1 MRFFTDF
8 FSIINIGTAK
18 LRCGGGGAQR
28 PHLRGNEPKKMGA
41 HSAAD
46 TSQHIQ
52 ILYICVEDV
61 RFAMQGHHMGFA
73 FSDGG

>member
-1 MRFFTDF
+1 MWE
-8 FSIINIGTAK
+8 
-18 LRCGGGGAQR
+18 GGEGAQR
-28 PHLRGNEPKKMGA
+28 PDLRGNEPKKMGA
-41 HSAAD
+41 RSAAD
-46 TSQHIQ
+46 TSQHIRVQ